1 MSYNCILLDFDE
13 TLVSFSQS
21 EHECIAKLY
30 NKYSIPSTEENI
42 RYYHTINEEC
52 WSEYEKGNLKKKE
65 LHKKRVQK
73 VIDKFGI
80 KGVSGEALNREY
92 EHYLKFSA
100 HVIDGAIEFLQDIED
115 YATVAI
121 VTNGD
126 EETQQN
132 RLRLSGIIEYA
143 DGVFT
148 SDSVEYNKPDKRI
161 YTTTLKKL
169 GVENTKS
176 VLVVGDSLYSDIKGG
191 INAGLDT
198 CWVNFNGKENTTD
211 IKPKY
216 TVRDYTE
223 LKRIIL
229 GDKWEEK

>member
-52 WSEYEKGNLKKKE
+52 WSEYEKGNLKKKD
-65 LHKKRVQK
+65 LHKKRFQK

-80 KGVSGEALNREY
+80 KGVSGEALNMEY

-148 SDSVEYNKPDKRI
+148 SDSVGYNKPDKRI